1 MSEHEFDDEYRL
13 RRHRQFVLELERE
26 IGQINRTIVHERM
39 PELNRERC
47 LTLATLVAR
56 SRAAYLDL
64 ALELG
69 RTSQD
74 CLPEDSRIV
83 ELREARRRFEELR
96 DAFAAM
102 ERAIECGYVDVAVPD

>member
-1 MSEHEFDDEYRL
+1 MNNREFDDEYRL

-47 LTLATLVAR
+47 LALATLVAR

-69 RTSQD
+69 HSSTTNPPDDSQ
-74 CLPEDSRIV
+74 IAK
-83 ELREARRRFEELR
+83 LREARCRFEELR
-96 DAFAAM
+96 DAFTAM
-102 ERAIECGYVDVAVPD
+102 ERAIECGYVDVSLPD